1 MPTYEETL
9 EFLYSRLPVFQH
21 IGAAA
26 YKADLNNT
34 IALCN
39 ALQNPQHQFKSIHVG
54 GTNGKGSVSSMLAA
68 IFTKH
73 GYKTGL
79 YTSPHLLDFR
89 ERIRINGQM
98 IPKEFV
104 TEFTENMKPLIDSI
118 SPSFFELTVGMAFEY
133 FKQSEVDIAII
144 EVGMGGRLDST
155 NIIAPELS
163 VITNIGWDHMEFLGD
178 SLHKIAAEKAGI
190 IKANTPAVV
199 GEYLPETLPVFEDA
213 AEKKSAH
220 LTFGV
225 TAPARWV
232 EKCALKG
239 EYQKKN
245 LGTLKAAIEAL
256 ELQGYHF
263 SEHLILE
270 ALQEVKVL
278 TGLRGRWEI
287 LQERPMVIADT
298 AHNSDGL
305 KETMSQ
311 LQKGLKGKLHMVL
324 GVVKEKDLS
333 KILGLLPP
341 SASYYF
347 CKPNIFRGLDEEILA
362 KEAFNYGLKGEIH
375 DSVDKALTSAK
386 SRAAENDTIYIGGS
400 TFVVAEVL

>member
-1 MPTYEETL
+1 
-9 EFLYSRLPVFQH
+9 
-21 IGAAA
+21 
-26 YKADLNNT
+26 
-34 IALCN
+34 
-39 ALQNPQHQFKSIHVG
+39 
-54 GTNGKGSVSSMLAA
+54 MLAA

-163 VITNIGWDHMEFLGD
+163 VITNIGWDHMDFLGD
-178 SLHKIAAEKAGI
+178 SLPKIAAEKAGI
-190 IKANTPAVV
+190 IKPNTPAVV
-199 GEYLPETLPVFEDA
+199 GEYLPETLPVFKDA

-225 TAPARWV
+225 TAPAWWV

-287 LQERPMVIADT
+287 LQEKPMVIADT

-305 KETMSQ
+305 KETMAQ

-333 KILGLLPP
+333 KILGLLPT
-341 SASYYF
+341 SANYYF

-362 KEAFNYGLKGEIH
+362 KEAFNYGLKGEIY
-375 DSVDKALTSAK
+375 DSVEKALTSAK

-400 TFVVAEVL
+400 TFVVAEIL

>member
-1 MPTYEETL
+1 MRAVL
-9 EFLYSRLPVFQH
+9 E
-21 IGAAA
+21 AAG
-26 YKADLNNT
+26 L
-34 IALCN
+34 
-39 ALQNPQHQFKSIHVG
+39 SVHV
-54 GTNGKGSVSSMLAA
+54 
-68 IFTKH
+68 
-73 GYKTGL
+73 
-79 YTSPHLLDFR
+79 YTSPHLVRFH
-89 ERIRINGQM
+89 ERIRLGAPGGGRYVSEAALADAFRRCEEANDNAPIT
-98 IPKEFV
+98 I
-104 TEFTENMKPLIDSI
+104 
-118 SPSFFELTVGMAFEY
+118 FEITTAAALLVFAEHPAD
-133 FKQSEVDIAII
+133 VLLL
-144 EVGMGGRLDST
+144 EVGLGGRFDAT
-155 NIIAPELS
+155 N
-163 VITNIGWDHMEFLGD
+163 VITQPRAAVVTPVSMDHAEFLGD
-178 SLHKIAAEKAGI
+178 TVAKIAAEKAGI

-256 ELQGYHF
+256 ELKGYHF

-305 KETMSQ
+305 KETMLQ

-375 DSVDKALTSAK
+375 DSVEKALTSAK
-386 SRAAENDTIYIGGS
+386 GRAAENDTIYIGGS